1 MRSTKPLRLLLAA
14 SVLAVAAVGAGSG
27 SVAAYGAA
35 DHPLA
40 QLELSANCNDP
51 GFGLCQQVGLGGI
64 WLWIEIDANGTG
76 DIAGAGCGHDRAG
89 SGGAGPIKGEIT
101 WTSGTASDVLGAG
114 GFLFGVDPGNAYY
127 IVGLGPGEVF
137 GFPKTV
143 GHYSFSPVP
152 AVTIQL
158 QVAP

>member
-1 MRSTKPLRLLLAA
+1 MGHRKLRLILAAGLLA
-14 SVLAVAAVGAGSG
+14 LGALGATG
-27 SVAAYGAA
+27 GGVAAYGKA
-35 DHPLA
+35 DQPLA

-51 GFGLCQQVGLGGI
+51 TFGLCQQVGLGGI
-64 WLWIEIDANGTG
+64 WFWIEIDANGTG

-89 SGGAGPIKGEIT
+89 SGGASPIRGEIT
-101 WTSGTASDVLGAG
+101 WTSGSAADVLGAG
-114 GFLFGVDPGNAYY
+114 GFLFGVDPSNSYY
-127 IVGLGPGEVF
+127 IIQFAPGEVF

-143 GHYSFSPVP
+143 GHYSFHPVP

>member
-1 MRSTKPLRLLLAA
+1 MGVTKPLRLLLAA
-14 SVLAVAAVGAGSG
+14 SLLAVAAVGATTGSA
-27 SVAAYGAA
+27 AAYGRA
-35 DHPLA
+35 DQPLA

-76 DIAGAGCGHDRAG
+76 DIAGAGCNHIPGVG
-89 SGGAGPIKGEIT
+89 GGAGSIRGEIT
-101 WTSGTASDVLGAG
+101 WTSGTASDVLGVN
-114 GFLFGVDPGNAYY
+114 GFLFGIDPNDAYY
-127 IVGLGPGEVF
+127 MVGLGPGEIF

-143 GHYSFSPVP
+143 GHYSFHPVP

>member
-1 MRSTKPLRLLLAA
+1 MGRTKPFRLLLAA
-14 SVLAVAAVGAGSG
+14 SVLALAAIGASSG
-27 SVAAYGAA
+27 AVAAYGAA

-51 GFGLCQQVGLGGI
+51 SFGLCQQVGLGGI

-89 SGGAGPIKGEIT
+89 SGGADSIRGEIT
-101 WTSGTASDVLGAG
+101 WTSGSAADVVGAG
-114 GFLFGVDPGNAYY
+114 GFLFGQDPGDQYY
-127 IVGLGPGEVF
+127 VIALGPGPAF

-143 GHYSFSPVP
+143 GHYSFHPVP

>member
-14 SVLAVAAVGAGSG
+14 SVLAVAAVGASSG

-35 DHPLA
+35 DDPLA
-40 QLELSANCNDP
+40 QIELSANCNDP
-51 GFGLCQQVGLGGI
+51 SFGLCQEVGLGGV
-64 WLWIEIDANGTG
+64 WFWIEIDANGTG
-76 DIAGAGCGHDRAG
+76 DIAGSGCGHDRAG
-89 SGGAGPIKGEIT
+89 SGGAFPIVGEIS
-101 WTSGTASDVLGAG
+101 WTSGSASDVLGAG
-114 GFLFGVDPGNAYY
+114 GFLFGVDPNDAYY
-127 IVGLGPGEVF
+127 VISIFPGETF

-143 GHYSFSPVP
+143 GHYSFHPVP

>member
-1 MRSTKPLRLLLAA
+1 MDGMKRLRLLFAA
-14 SVLAVAAVGAGSG
+14 SVLALAALGATSG
-27 SVAAYGAA
+27 SAAAYGRA
-35 DHPLA
+35 DQPLA

-51 GFGLCQQVGLGGI
+51 NFGLCQQVGLGGI

-89 SGGAGPIKGEIT
+89 TGGAGSIRGEIQ
-101 WTSGTASDVLGAG
+101 WTSGSAADVLGQG
-114 GFLFGVDPGNAYY
+114 GFLFGQDPANQYY
-127 IVGLGPGEVF
+127 IVALAPGEVF

-143 GHYSFSPVP
+143 GHYSFAPVP